1 MLTCNIWKIYDICP
15 IIRNYQQK
23 NTSCKRSCAVDPQ
36 AKLEKMTRTF
46 QMVIRQRKTE

>member
-1 MLTCNIWKIYDICP
+1 MQTCNIWKIYDICP

-23 NTSCKRSCAVDPQ
+23 NTSSKEVVLWILSAN
-36 AKLEKMTRTF
+36 LEKMTRTF